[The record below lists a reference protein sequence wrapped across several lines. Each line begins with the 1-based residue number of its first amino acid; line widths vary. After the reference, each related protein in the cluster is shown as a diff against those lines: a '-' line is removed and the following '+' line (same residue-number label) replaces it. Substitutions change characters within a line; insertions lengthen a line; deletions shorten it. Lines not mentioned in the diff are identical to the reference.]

1 MASPDN
7 FPTPVAVAGRP
18 VVLGPQDGG
27 NRAATPPRRQTI
39 GPPQTGGR
47 PRVGKESSVSL
58 KPRVVVVD
66 HSTETADV
74 LQAVFAPRGVQ
85 VERRRS
91 PARRPG
97 APRDAEVFVLDE
109 ECVAPP
115 PSLSPPAPEMR
126 NRVVLGSPASPPAA
140 GPAAATSA
148 NYLPK
153 PFQYAE
159 LIRAVETLL
168 AEREAQAQPAPER
181 RAA

>member
-1 MASPDN
+1 M
-7 FPTPVAVAGRP
+7 
-18 VVLGPQDGG
+18 
-27 NRAATPPRRQTI
+27 
-39 GPPQTGGR
+39 
-47 PRVGKESSVSL
+47 SL

-85 VERRRS
+85 VERRRV
-91 PARRPG
+91 PTRRPG

-109 ECVAPP
+109 DDLATSSGV
-115 PSLSPPAPEMR
+115 SHPAPVLR
-126 NRVVLGSPASPPAA
+126 NRVVLGSPAAPPAA
-140 GPAAATSA
+140 GPAAADSA